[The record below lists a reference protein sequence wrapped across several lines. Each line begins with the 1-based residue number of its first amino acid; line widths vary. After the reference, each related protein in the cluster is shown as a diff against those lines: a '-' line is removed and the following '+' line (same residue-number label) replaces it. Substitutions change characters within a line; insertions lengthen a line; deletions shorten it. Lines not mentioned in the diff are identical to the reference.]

1 MTTKKILIVEDE
13 FIIALSTQ
21 KRLELQ
27 GYQVVDIA
35 STGEDAVK
43 AALKH
48 KPDVILMD
56 IKLAGPMD
64 GIEAAKLIRKQ
75 LIVPIIY
82 MSAYSD
88 KKILERAHATQPY
101 GIFLKSSFY
110 EQLFTLISNAV
121 KNKAAVSLSLKT

>member
-1 MTTKKILIVEDE
+1 MTTNKILIVEDE

-27 GYQVVDIA
+27 GYFVVDIA
-35 STGEDAVK
+35 STGEEAVK
-43 AALKH
+43 AALKY

-56 IKLAGPMD
+56 IKLAGQMD
-64 GIEAAKLIRKQ
+64 GIEAAKQIRKHM
-75 LIVPIIY
+75 IVPIIY

-88 KKILERAHATQPY
+88 KKILERANSTQPF
-101 GIFLKSSFY
+101 GVFLKSSFY

-121 KNKAAVSLSLKT
+121 KDKTKLSAHP